1 MGGLMLWRRR
11 KQRTLRPRQSQ
22 ESNGQ
27 TPGTGQ
33 LQGMALGISLLF
45 LACFTTTAYSQRL
58 TLTPSLTIEER
69 YDDNIFQRSRAGGKT
84 DDFVTTL
91 SPGIRLQYI
100 ATEPTPDTRFDIDYR
115 LAFEAF
121 AEHSNQNQLAHH
133 FSLTLASQLAP
144 SLAVR
149 LRDLLVVSEE
159 PLGRNERLDD
169 PTGLRP
175 VSQQQRAQT
184 IRNELQSGVDVRLG
198 GRTSLGVRFES
209 LIEDV
214 STPQEL
220 DEFRY
225 TVGTE
230 LGYVVNVARASRVLL
245 AYQVAFHTFRD
256 NGIILPENVSAD
268 FQAHT
273 ISAGVQHDLTP
284 TLAVRAL
291 LGYDFTTS
299 DVSQN
304 DGHEAVFADVKLT
317 KTFHSGEASIGY
329 VRHLVSGQGSGG
341 VVLADTIR
349 AAASVNVTGK
359 LTARLDSNLSWSD
372 FRSTTNIDQDQFF
385 VSIRPGVT
393 YQILRPWNVSVAYAY
408 ERTNFTN
415 DTASDIEDHRLLLG
429 TQFALR
435 EWLLLGLSYRYTSRQ
450 TNGNATGD
458 DLTDFTRNQFN
469 LTVTANPNFRF

>member
-1 MGGLMLWRRR
+1 M
-11 KQRTLRPRQSQ
+11 
-22 ESNGQ
+22 
-27 TPGTGQ
+27 
-33 LQGMALGISLLF
+33 
-45 LACFTTTAYSQRL
+45 
-58 TLTPSLTIEER
+58 
-69 YDDNIFQRSRAGGKT
+69 
-84 DDFVTTL
+84 
-91 SPGIRLQYI
+91 
-100 ATEPTPDTRFDIDYR
+100 
-115 LAFEAF
+115 
-121 AEHSNQNQLAHH
+121 
-133 FSLTLASQLAP
+133 
-144 SLAVR
+144 
-149 LRDLLVVSEE
+149 
-159 PLGRNERLDD
+159 
-169 PTGLRP
+169 
-175 VSQQQRAQT
+175 
-184 IRNELQSGVDVRLG
+184 RLG